1 MEETINNAQLLSS
14 NVVLLEES
22 ERFKGLKYSRKKD
35 EALSFSLLIDWC
47 KWQIDLGERYLCD
60 FVMH

>member
-22 ERFKGLKYSRKKD
+22 ERFKGLKYSRKKMRRSPL
-35 EALSFSLLIDWC
+35 ACSLI
-47 KWQIDLGERYLCD
+47 GASGR
-60 FVMH
+60 